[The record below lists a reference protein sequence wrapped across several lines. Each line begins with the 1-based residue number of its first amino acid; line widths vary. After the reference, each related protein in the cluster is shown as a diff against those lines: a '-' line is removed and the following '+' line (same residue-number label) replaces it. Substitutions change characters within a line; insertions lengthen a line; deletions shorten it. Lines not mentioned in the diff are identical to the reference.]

1 MWLANTRIYATSINP
16 PKQHFLHY
24 SLKPKCFSIHTDA
37 DISVTGNAADQYI
50 GQALSF
56 GLYNLK
62 NNLKNQCFPHFGN
75 LKFVILLIQQSWS
88 QTYWINKELKE
99 RDAANYLNLE
109 AKNDR
114 CPFFFPLMNVVNGEL
129 LDLSLTRI
137 LCFAM
142 REGQIVVVGY
152 LSKKQ
157 RNKTAKHDNQKNN
170 NQYTE

>member
-1 MWLANTRIYATSINP
+1 MWLANTKINVISINP
-16 PKQHFLHY
+16 PQQHFLHF
-24 SLKPKCFSIHTDA
+24 SLKPKCFTYTPIPIYLWSA
-37 DISVTGNAADQYI
+37 NQYI

-56 GLYNLK
+56 SACNLK
-62 NNLKNQCFPHFGN
+62 NSLKNQRFPHFGN

-88 QTYWINKELKE
+88 QTYWINKDLKE

-109 AKNDR
+109 AKNDGCLF
-114 CPFFFPLMNVVNGEL
+114 CPWWMWLTVNCWTF
-129 LDLSLTRI
+129 LTRI

-157 RNKTAKHDNQKNN
+157 RNKNRKHDNQKNN